1 MKYLKYLLILLFIPF
16 IVYAENNI
24 EITKIELIEKS
35 PYVAELESATNDNLK
50 LKFNLSFTKLNDYAK
65 YQVIL
70 KNNTNKDYGVDNTST
85 FNDGEFIKYEYSID
99 GDKVLHAN
107 SEKTIY
113 VTITYSKE
121 ISEDKYENNKYSEK
135 NNVSIEFS
143 NDEKEQDKEL
153 ETVKFVT
160 NPKTSSN
167 ELIYLIISFSIIAIL
182 FIIIT
187 KNNKLKK
194 YMLIILMLIP
204 ITIYALEKI
213 HLDLETYI
221 EIEQTKIFY
230 IATHF
235 DSEIIEQKEYHYI
248 DGMTIEEWMNSRYN
262 IDNFE
267 YDEEAARC
275 SVNNRYLYDN
285 LEDANKTIL
294 PPKSVPK
301 NSIIIENNIYITG
314 IGGVCID

>member
-194 YMLIILMLIP
+194 YMLILLMLIP
-204 ITIYALEKI
+204 ISIYALERI
-213 HLDLETYI
+213 HLDVETYI
-221 EIEQTKIFY
+221 EIENTKLFY
-230 IATHF
+230 IGTK
-235 DSEIIEQKEYHYI
+235 DDNEIVNSKEYHYI
-248 DGMTIEEWMNSRYN
+248 DGMTFEEWMDSRYN

-267 YDEEAARC
+267 YTEGIDLCTFGA
-275 SVNNRYLYDN
+275 RYLYEN
-285 LEDANKTIL
+285 LEDTRWRGRYSIPYNT
-294 PPKSVPK
+294 
-301 NSIIIENNIYITG
+301 IIIENNTYVTG
-314 IGGVCID
+314 IGGICSF